1 MGKCSGRLLIHGSAG
16 RRTKKEGV
24 GNNGG
29 HQKTRGF
36 LIHLYSIFLINLIN
50 YGTATTERLI
60 PEVHRGKGLYRS
72 QTMVIDNLQYFGIFH
87 TFQGL
92 SELVMIHH
100 NHLLSVCPHQV
111 PSGNHA
117 KIFPFLTYN
126 RKISMPFACHHLFYI
141 INIVIFF
148 KTQDTFLCHKEING
162 NRLIDETSSSIGI
175 VRSHHDNHAVM
186 FRKIPNGRGNIGSLA
201 DNDAVRPVIESR
213 QLALRTVTQNHDI
226 MRLDIIVHHLG
237 IGSRNHDL
245 SFFTKPFRVSCY
257 ESCFQSFQN
266 ILKLRLC
273 RRNNS
278 RVIDIHIRLCNIRN
292 GD

>member
-1 MGKCSGRLLIHGSAG
+1 
-16 RRTKKEGV
+16 
-24 GNNGG
+24 
-29 HQKTRGF
+29 
-36 LIHLYSIFLINLIN
+36 
-50 YGTATTERLI
+50 
-60 PEVHRGKGLYRS
+60 
-72 QTMVIDNLQYFGIFH
+72 
-87 TFQGL
+87 
-92 SELVMIHH
+92 MIHH

-126 RKISMPFACHHLFYI
+126 RKISMPFACHYLFYI

-162 NRLIDETSSSIGI
+162 NRLIDKTSSSIGI

-186 FRKIPNGRGNIGSLA
+186 FRKIPNGRGNIGTLA
-201 DNDAVRPVIESR
+201 DNDTIRPVIEGR

-245 SFFTKPFRVSCY
+245 SFFTKPLRVSGY
-257 ESCFQSFQN
+257 ESGFQGF
-266 ILKLRLC
+266 
-273 RRNNS
+273 
-278 RVIDIHIRLCNIRN
+278 
-292 GD
+292 